1 MEQAR
6 YWMWNKGKGRWKS
19 HLDASSNSWEEEAFA
34 KDASQPFGAFIWP
47 PRSYSCSFCR
57 REFRTAQALGGH
69 MNVHRRDR
77 ARLKLQPPSPIKRY
91 PVNRWVMK
99 TQIKFAPWVSVLS
112 TQENCEELS
121 MISSTVQEHHEG
133 TFSCFPQSWSN
144 SVPIRVFS
152 IPDSKRREGNPMK
165 KRKSRVRDEAN
176 SSKSDLS
183 MSLNLVIGPG
193 KEQTVSCKRRR
204 TDQIPLPFF
213 LKGSSATRHDLQSQ
227 ITALSLD
234 SAEGLDLELRLGD
247 PPKVK

>member
-91 PVNRWVMK
+91 P
-99 TQIKFAPWVSVLS
+99 
-112 TQENCEELS
+112 NCEELS